1 MPIQI
6 FYNDIKYFKFFLKIW
21 LNIRRREEQLMIKNI
36 QISNG
41 KFSLLY
47 EILCLKNHTKHGRSD
62 GQYVDDPVSFNKLIP
77 NVPWIS

>member
-1 MPIQI
+1 
-6 FYNDIKYFKFFLKIW
+6 
-21 LNIRRREEQLMIKNI
+21 MIKNI

-47 EILCLKNHTKHGRSD
+47 EILCLKNHTKNGRSD

-77 NVPWIS
+77 NVPWISQTSTHDICL